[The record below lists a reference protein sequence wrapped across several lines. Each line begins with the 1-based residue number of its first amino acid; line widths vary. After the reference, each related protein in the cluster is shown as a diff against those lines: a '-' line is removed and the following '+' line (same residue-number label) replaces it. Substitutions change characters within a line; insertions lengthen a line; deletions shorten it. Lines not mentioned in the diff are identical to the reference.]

1 MSIYR
6 NPRPFEP
13 AVADVTRFDRVR
25 GHGQAAPASVPAD
38 ADPGAAQYGHLRKAA
53 PVETL
58 LPLTVRW
65 AARLPE
71 PVRPYVLMQQY
82 PRVANLLA
90 AAAATSASLNAC
102 LADLLIDRR
111 GGRRGFPEPVAQD
124 LLRLREYLDR
134 LQSGAGQDS
143 PG

>member
-13 AVADVTRFDRVR
+13 AVADVTRFERVR
-25 GHGQAAPASVPAD
+25 DQGNASPASAD
-38 ADPGAAQYGHLRKAA
+38 PDPGAAQYGHLRKAV
-53 PVETL
+53 PVESL

-65 AARLPE
+65 AARLPD
-71 PVRPYVLMQQY
+71 PVRPYALMQQY

-90 AAAATSASLNAC
+90 AAAATDASLDAC

-111 GGRRGFPEPVAQD
+111 GGRRGFPAPVAQD

-134 LQSGAGQDS
+134 LQRGAGQAS